1 MDITEGERKKFGFF
15 LKIFFI
21 FFISFFNAG
30 GETAPHRAP
39 VLLVRIIK
47 ASEEQRAGESGPNR
61 LLLLLLL
68 DHPQYWHTVS
78 THTHTHSG
86 SREERKSMT
95 DAPKPACKCVCVC
108 EGLPR
113 SRAHRTR
120 RSPASNLP
128 DTLENSGPPHEDAVT
143 PVVRTCRDTGC
154 SSRTFLRVSIKEV
167 PNFTVRGKS
176 LSSNLC

>member
-15 LKIFFI
+15 KKIFFI

-39 VLLVRIIK
+39 VRLVRIIK
-47 ASEEQRAGESGPNR
+47 ASEEQRAGESGPNW